1 MTSSNREG
9 FIFITISV
17 KPEDS
22 IWKTPA
28 VSPRLMSAYTAFV
41 AVESPKWGQL
51 IRESGASAD

>member
-1 MTSSNREG
+1 MTSSKREG

-28 VSPRLMSAYTAFV
+28 VSPRLMS
-41 AVESPKWGQL
+41 S
-51 IRESGASAD
+51 

>member
-17 KPEDS
+17 KPDDS

-28 VSPRLMSAYTAFV
+28 VSPREIS
-41 AVESPKWGQL
+41 S
-51 IRESGASAD
+51 